1 MGMTAKQRAYHK
13 ALVQYVHLSKKYRA
27 FYKDDR
33 EAYEEVLYNA
43 FGKRSSKDLSVDQ
56 LVTLVDWMNGRTDT
70 LPIYKPDMI
79 TEAQS
84 ELLRDL
90 WRRYA
95 KNKDDTALLGF
106 VKRVGKRAYMRVE
119 LIDRQSATKAIT
131 ALKKTLG
138 EK

>member
-1 MGMTAKQRAYHK
+1 MTAKQKAYHK
-13 ALVQYVHLSKKYRA
+13 ALVQSVHISKKYRA

-33 EAYEEVLYNA
+33 EAYEQMLYNA

-56 LVTLVDWMNGRTDT
+56 LTKLVEWLNGRTDT
-70 LPIYKPDMI
+70 LPTYKPDTI
-79 TEAQS
+79 SESQV

-106 VKRVGKRAYMRVE
+106 VKRVGKKAYMRVE
-119 LIDRQSATKAIT
+119 LIDKQSATKVIT
-131 ALKKTLG
+131 ALKKTVG
-138 EK
+138 EQ